1 MGNEIVLAI
10 RLGPESMGP
19 TSVALDLAQAVGGR
33 VTVVYAVAELGAV
46 ELAGAEAGMDP
57 GEEHQRILETAETD
71 LQAYLAQHLSG
82 IPAVGRVVRGKV
94 EDVVTDV
101 ASELAARYIVVG
113 TRGRGALARLVL
125 GDTVQAILQRT
136 PCPVVVVPLR
146 ADASD

>member
-19 TSVALDLAQAVGGR
+19 TSVALELAQSTGGR
-33 VTVVYAVAELGAV
+33 VIVVYAVAELDAV
-46 ELAGAEAGMDP
+46 ELAGGVAGVDP
-57 GEEHQRILETAETD
+57 GEEHRRIVGAAESD
-71 LQAYLAQHLSG
+71 LQAYLAQHLAG
-82 IPAVGRVVRGKV
+82 IPAEGRVVRGKV

-101 ASELAARYIVVG
+101 ASELGARFIVVG

-146 ADASD
+146 SDVPD

>member
-19 TSVALDLAQAVGGR
+19 TAVAEELARATGGQ

-46 ELAGAEAGMDP
+46 ELAGAEAGLDP
-57 GEEHQRILETAETD
+57 GDEHQRILEAAESD
-71 LQAYLAQHLSG
+71 LQAFLAQNLTG
-82 IPAVGRVVRGKV
+82 VRAVGRVVRGKA
-94 EDVVTDV
+94 EEVVTDV
-101 ASELAARYIVVG
+101 AAELAARYIVVG
-113 TRGRGALARLVL
+113 TRGRGTLARLVL

-146 ADASD
+146 RDASS